1 MQLYGAQ
8 RVNIVMLFLQIKAMQ
23 KSKCHREEPPQNP
36 NKSPKKCSF
45 FMEVFTWLEPGW
57 CPEGAYVY
65 IIAKNAY
72 IGRIF
77 G

>member
-45 FMEVFTWLEPGW
+45 FMEVFT
-57 CPEGAYVY
+57 
-65 IIAKNAY
+65 
-72 IGRIF
+72 
-77 G
+77 